1 MVVRRVCRER
11 EEGRSQ
17 FGELQ
22 PPPSFP
28 LYCRVYVDVVAS
40 SNEKDKDLVM
50 MMTKERC
57 DDSWKMKQSEDEDK
71 FRERH
76 AWKGC
81 WKWNTKE
88 MLSHNIK

>member
-40 SNEKDKDLVM
+40 SNGKRMNKGTDL
-50 MMTKERC
+50 K
-57 DDSWKMKQSEDEDK
+57 KQNRKSRDGD
-71 FRERH
+71 
-76 AWKGC
+76 GD
-81 WKWNTKE
+81 
-88 MLSHNIK
+88 